1 MQQTSFYY
9 QILSGEITKK
19 QKQKKTKQNKK
30 KQTKKKKKKKK
41 KKKNY
46 SIQSCGPY
54 MQHTFLTSCTILPSI
69 INVSSMA
76 LKL

>member
-1 MQQTSFYY
+1 MQQTNFYY

-19 QKQKKTKQNKK
+19 TTTKNKK
-30 KQTKKKKKKKK
+30 QH
-41 KKKNY
+41 
-46 SIQSCGPY
+46 SIQSYGPY

>member
-9 QILSGEITKK
+9 QILSGEIT
-19 QKQKKTKQNKK
+19 
-30 KQTKKKKKKKK
+30 TKKKKEKKQH
-41 KKKNY
+41 

-54 MQHTFLTSCTILPSI
+54 VQHTFLTACTILPSI

-76 LKL
+76 LNL